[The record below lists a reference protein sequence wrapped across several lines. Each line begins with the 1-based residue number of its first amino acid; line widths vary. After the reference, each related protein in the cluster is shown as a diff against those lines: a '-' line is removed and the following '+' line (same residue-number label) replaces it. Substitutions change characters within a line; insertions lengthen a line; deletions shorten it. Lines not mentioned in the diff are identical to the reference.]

1 MKRVLIVEDDTIFAG
16 ILAKSLR
23 RRGFHVEK
31 SHDLDG
37 AKTSIRENQ
46 PDAVL
51 LDVCVNGENGLNLI
65 PFIQSMGG
73 QTRIVVLSSFG
84 DPRTAVWAI
93 RSGAA
98 EYLPKPADI
107 EEIIFALND
116 NDVSIPKSFISPEA
130 ARDAHIIQFFAMNNC
145 NVSRTARNLGM
156 HRRTLQRILDRLNSV
171 APSNSSSRFSR
182 ARSLV
187 KLWSRLLGASG
198 QDHPNAD
205 AGRPTSQAGA

>member
-1 MKRVLIVEDDTIFAG
+1 MQRVLIVEDDTIFAG

-31 SHDLDG
+31 SHDLHG
-37 AKTSIRENQ
+37 ATASIRENQ

-65 PFIQSMGG
+65 PVIQSMSG

-116 NDVSIPKSFISPEA
+116 GGRSMPKSFISPEA

-145 NVSRTARNLGM
+145 NVSQTARNLGM

-187 KLWSRLLGASG
+187 KLWSRLLGESG
-198 QDHPNAD
+198 QNQPTANV
-205 AGRPTSQAGA
+205 GRPTSQAGA